1 MVRRNITLLAVL
13 LALSLDLLAT
23 LGATPGQVNPPQ
35 PFGPDSF
42 FGQVSVQ
49 GGPAP
54 RGMELFACIDN
65 CGVFKSETVG
75 IKQGGAYSQLV
86 VNPSDRSLVGHLIR
100 FYLDNEFGR
109 IQAVE
114 TVDFKGA
121 TDYFTLD
128 LTFDDP
134 VPEPTPT
141 PTITPTASLP
151 VPGDPTVTV
160 IPKVALLVGVAAV
173 LLGTVLLL
181 ALRRRAT

>member
-1 MVRRNITLLAVL
+1 MRRNITLLVML
-13 LALSLDLLAT
+13 GALYLMLLAT
-23 LGATPGQVNPPQ
+23 LGATAWQVNPPQ

-42 FGQVSVQ
+42 FGQVNVE

-54 RGMELFACIDN
+54 QGLQLFACIDN

-75 IKQGGAYSQLV
+75 IQEGGAYSQLV
-86 VNPSDRSLVGHLIR
+86 VNPLDRSLVGHPIR
-100 FYLDNEFGR
+100 FYLANEFGR

-121 TDYFTLD
+121 FDHFVLN

-151 VPGDPTVTV
+151 APGDPTVTA
-160 IPKVALLVGVAAV
+160 IPRVALLLGVAALLVGS
-173 LLGTVLLL
+173 VLLL